1 LQTLS
6 RNLDGAVTT
15 NDVSFGFTFTPAS
28 QVATR
33 NLSNGSY
40 AFINTPTVSRS
51 YTVNGLNQYTDINSP
66 AMVAPN
72 YDPNGNMTWDG
83 STTYSYDIENR
94 LTGATGGRTATL
106 LYVPLGRLF
115 ETNSGGAA
123 VTQFLCDG
131 DELVLE
137 YSSTMSPTADVLPP

>member
-6 RNLDGAVTT
+6 HNLDGAVTT

-94 LTGATGGRTATL
+94 LTG
-106 LYVPLGRLF
+106 PP
-115 ETNSGGAA
+115 GAA
-123 VTQFLCDG
+123 RPHFSTFRSVG
-131 DELVLE
+131 
-137 YSSTMSPTADVLPP
+137 SSKRIRAGPASHSFCMTAMN